1 MRCSGRWRRA
11 LSIAALIAA
20 SSAGTLDA
28 QPTPLD
34 SSIAIQIDTG
44 DAAIRR
50 RAEFAARE
58 AWADYSRW
66 LGPRQQQTVT
76 ITGAPWWSS
85 PPTMD
90 VETLAAYEVAR
101 LWWRDPFGDTPIVN
115 GVAWYLQSR
124 VVERLYDLTFQRP
137 GHSSESARFFGG
149 AVPWS
154 MPTLRLSRW
163 HAGLARGE
171 WLQTA
176 ARWPRP
182 GRGLPASVDGE
193 ALTVARALMSFEHA
207 AGWPAVQA
215 ALAGAAH
222 RAPAGRPLG
231 DVVND
236 AAGMTVVRSSASAG
250 DVAIAA
256 VSDAPCAN
264 RPCRVTRVAVARDET
279 LLGAPVPVRV
289 DFADGQ
295 SVATRLRADERMRE
309 FTFESAAPYV
319 AVHLDPNRTV
329 LSDVNLLNNVRLASP
344 SSNVPIA
351 KWTIRWL
358 IWLEDAMLSYSA
370 LF

>member
-1 MRCSGRWRRA
+1 V
-11 LSIAALIAA
+11 SIALIAA
-20 SSAGTLDA
+20 GAVGSLAAQTPAPASSLTVIVETTDQSL
-28 QPTPLD
+28 
-34 SSIAIQIDTG
+34 
-44 DAAIRR
+44 RR

-66 LGPRQQQTVT
+66 LGAHEPRAVT
-76 ITGAPWWSS
+76 ITGLPRRSLPS
-85 PPTMD
+85 TMD
-90 VETLAAYEVAR
+90 VETIAAYETAR
-101 LWWRDPFGDTPIVN
+101 VWWRDRFSDAPVVN

-124 VVERLYDLTFQRP
+124 VVERLYDLTFERP

-154 MPTLRLSRW
+154 MPPLRLSRW

-176 ARWPRP
+176 ARWPTT
-182 GRGLPASVDGE
+182 GRRLPPSVDGQ
-193 ALTVARALMSFEHA
+193 AITVAMALMSFEHS
-207 AGWPAVQA
+207 AGWPAAQA
-215 ALAGAAH
+215 ALAGALHA
-222 RAPAGRPLG
+222 APAGRPLG
-231 DVVND
+231 DVIND
-236 AAGMTVVRSSASAG
+236 AAGLTVVSSSASAG

-256 VSDAPCAN
+256 VSDAPCAG
-264 RPCRVTRVAVARDET
+264 RPCRNTRVTVVRDAT
-279 LLGAPVPVRV
+279 LLGAPVPIRV

-295 SVATRLRADERMRE
+295 SVETRLGADERMRD
-309 FTFESAAPYV
+309 FSFESAAPWA

-329 LSDVNLLNNVRLASP
+329 LSDVNLLNNLRLASP

-351 KWTIRWL
+351 KWMARWL